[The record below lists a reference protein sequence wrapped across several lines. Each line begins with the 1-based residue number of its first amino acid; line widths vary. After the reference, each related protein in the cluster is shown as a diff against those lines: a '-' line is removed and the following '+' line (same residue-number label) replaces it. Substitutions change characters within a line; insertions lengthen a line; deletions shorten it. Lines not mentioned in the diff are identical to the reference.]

1 MATLFLEIF
10 FKNIIIFPLSVK
22 ICPIEKGQIRDEND
36 NCVCPPGKAKDEN
49 DVCVICRKE
58 IGMVIN
64 KEGECV
70 CALEKGMIIDEH
82 GNCRCPEEHG
92 YVLDIYGYCKPG
104 ICLIIF
110 SLSLFLIQLHYS
122 FHLICFSFSRYAFEF
137 F

>member
-1 MATLFLEIF
+1 M
-10 FKNIIIFPLSVK
+10 K

-36 NCVCPPGKAKDEN
+36 NCVCPPGKAKNEN

-70 CALEKGMIIDEH
+70 CALEKGMIIDGH

-104 ICLIIF
+104 IYYFMIQQIF
-110 SLSLFLIQLHYS
+110 FLTLLHFS
-122 FHLICFSFSRYAFEF
+122 FHLISASSSSSPPSSFVLRIRIQNLMLLNF
-137 F
+137 